1 MSRRSTAST
10 NVCRIS
16 TRCRSIPSSS
26 TAWRRTLPSINRMAS
41 IPTSRARR
49 SSPTSCC
56 PSPTRTSTPMPR
68 LFIALPIPD
77 DIADELST
85 LQSGVPDARWVP
97 AENFHVTLCFC
108 AEVQGAMM
116 RDLEEELSD
125 IAGPPFP
132 VAIAGVEQFSS
143 GKQPK
148 ALVTL
153 VEKSDRLEWLQQKVS
168 TVARNCGIEVERRKF
183 RPHVTLARFGNG
195 AETGH
200 HIAQFMASYST
211 FRAGPWMAQ
220 HFALYS
226 SRSGGGGRVYT
237 EEAAYDLTF

>member
-1 MSRRSTAST
+1 
-10 NVCRIS
+10 
-16 TRCRSIPSSS
+16 
-26 TAWRRTLPSINRMAS
+26 
-41 IPTSRARR
+41 
-49 SSPTSCC
+49 
-56 PSPTRTSTPMPR
+56 MPR
-68 LFIALPIPD
+68 LFIALPVPD
-77 DIADELST
+77 EIADELLT

-97 AENFHVTLCFC
+97 PENFHVTLCFC

-125 IAGPPFP
+125 VAGPPFP
-132 VAIAGVEQFSS
+132 IAIAGVEQFSS

-148 ALVTL
+148 ALVAL
-153 VEKSDRLEWLQQKVS
+153 VEKSDRLDWLQQKVS

-195 AETGH
+195 AEAGH
-200 HIAQFMASYST
+200 HIAQFMASHST

-226 SRSGGGGRVYT
+226 SRAGGSGRIYT
-237 EEAAYDLTF
+237 EQAAYDLTF